1 MLLSFSYRFARF
13 LSSKKQTLITD
24 EYFFNL
30 SLYRHTEIENKLDAL
45 MEKEDSYADFQSLAY
60 WEGVVSPIKLLQ
72 THSFID
78 FFQYMYVMAI
88 VVFLAWIKLFK
99 YISFNT
105 TMNGLHDIF

>member
-13 LSSKKQTLITD
+13 LSSKSTAYHERVIL
-24 EYFFNL
+24 NL

-45 MEKEDSYADFQSLAY
+45 LEKEDSYADFQSLAY

>member
-1 MLLSFSYRFARF
+1 
-13 LSSKKQTLITD
+13 
-24 EYFFNL
+24 
-30 SLYRHTEIENKLDAL
+30 

-78 FFQYMYVMAI
+78 FFQYMYVMVI

-105 TMNGLHDIF
+105 TMNQVSRAVVANNVSFIKL